1 MKKIITIAIV
11 FILFHVCL
19 FLLLF
24 NYESPQGILSF
35 EEITATEQKE
45 LSPETDYD
53 FYVSNQL
60 LDVLNDCEFE
70 SLKLIEAISVLNESD
85 SANIIETGLIYG
97 ESFLFQNRE
106 YLSGKILIFD
116 ANEIYYCVTYK
127 QTDPL
132 ISEIGFSYT
141 VYKVKFPTNAQSEI
155 LESSNVTTGTNLKNN
170 ILNMLWYDYTLV
182 QKKTI
187 MVVVNLLFL
196 FTEIIFVCIM
206 VKKRFSDKRKVQS

>member
-1 MKKIITIAIV
+1 MKRIISIAFV
-11 FILFHVCL
+11 FVLLHIFL
-19 FLLLF
+19 FLSLF
-24 NYESPQGILSF
+24 NYQSPQGTLSF
-35 EEITATEQKE
+35 AEITATEQKE

-155 LESSNVTTGTNLKNN
+155 LESSNVTTGANLKNN

-187 MVVVNLLFL
+187 MVIVNLLFL